1 MNGVFGAHARGENMS
16 GPAKCPTC
24 GGRLEGVEPQRLRTR
39 GAAPRGAQL
48 CVAPCPRCGAVVP
61 FAALKANA
69 MASRELAYLPSERA
83 PSGRRRAR
91 TVHQRVRVLL
101 AARD

>member
-1 MNGVFGAHARGENMS
+1 MS

-39 GAAPRGAQL
+39 GAAPRGAQPY
-48 CVAPCPRCGAVVP
+48 VAPCPHCGASVP
-61 FAALKANA
+61 FAAVTASA
-69 MASRELAYLPSERA
+69 MTSSALAYLALEPA
-83 PSGRRRAR
+83 PTDRRRAP

-101 AARD
+101 AVRD

>member
-1 MNGVFGAHARGENMS
+1 MS

-39 GAAPRGAQL
+39 GAAPRGAQPY
-48 CVAPCPRCGAVVP
+48 VAPCPRCGAAVP
-61 FAALKANA
+61 FAAVTANA
-69 MASRELAYLPSERA
+69 MTSRALACLAPERA
-83 PSGRRRAR
+83 PSRRRAP
-91 TVHQRVRVLL
+91 TVHERVRVLL